1 MHQNERVTVGITCFN
16 ARDTIGNAIRS
27 AQTQDWPD
35 IEILI
40 VDDASTDGSSEYV
53 ASLISGDSRI
63 RLICHSE
70 NGGAARARNTIIEA
84 ATGGFIVFFDDDDES
99 AGSRVTLQV
108 AAIKD
113 FEASNGS
120 RTVACYAAGARIYPN
135 GHLKPLPAIGS
146 AGTTPCGTDVADYL
160 LFYRRRPDYFY
171 GAGTPTCALMARRE
185 VFRELGGFDATLK
198 RVEDVDFAIR
208 LALAGGCFIGTA
220 ENLFLQHST
229 QGSDKSPDANRS
241 AEIAVAKKHEGYLRS
256 VGRYHYASHW
266 PNLRYYHFKRQYLR
280 FIAQFFLIAV
290 RNPILA
296 TSHLLASGPKR
307 LRHERR
313 MNKRNMQ

>member
-1 MHQNERVTVGITCFN
+1 MGLAQSPVMRRERGFIPTVILSRFPPLGLRERRHA
-16 ARDTIGNAIRS
+16 ARM
-27 AQTQDWPD
+27 
-35 IEILI
+35 
-40 VDDASTDGSSEYV
+40 
-53 ASLISGDSRI
+53 SRI
-63 RLICHSE
+63 ISYFIDGDR
-70 NGGAARARNTIIEA
+70 II
-84 ATGGFIVFFDDDDES
+84 
-99 AGSRVTLQV
+99 
-108 AAIKD
+108 
-113 FEASNGS
+113 
-120 RTVACYAAGARIYPN
+120 
-135 GHLKPLPAIGS
+135 
-146 AGTTPCGTDVADYL
+146 
-160 LFYRRRPDYFY
+160 FY

>member
-1 MHQNERVTVGITCFN
+1 MHQSERVTVGMTCFN

-27 AQTQDWPD
+27 AQSQEWPNL
-35 IEILI
+35 EILI
-40 VDDASTDGSSEYV
+40 VDDASTDRSPEYI
-53 ASLISGDSRI
+53 ASLIADDSRI

-84 ATGGFIVFFDDDDES
+84 ATGDFIVFFDDDDES
-99 AGSRVTLQV
+99 AVKRVALQV
-108 AAIKD
+108 AAIKE

-120 RTVACYAAGARIYPN
+120 RAVACYAAGERMYPN
-135 GHLKPLPAIGS
+135 GYLKPLPAIGS
-146 AGTTPCGTDVADYL
+146 VGTTPCGRDVADYL

-171 GAGTPTCALMARRE
+171 GSGTPTCALMARRE
-185 VFRELGGFDATLK
+185 LFRELAGFDASLK

-208 LALAGGCFIGTA
+208 LALAGGCFIGT
-220 ENLFLQHST
+220 EERLFLQHST

-256 VGRYHYASHW
+256 IGRYHYASRW
-266 PNLRYYHFKRQYLR
+266 PNLRYHHFKRQYFR
-280 FIAQFFLIAV
+280 FIAQFLLIAA

-296 TSHLLASGPKR
+296 ISHLLASGPKR
-307 LRHERR
+307 FRHERR
-313 MNKRNMQ
+313 MNKRNLQ